1 MCGPNFYESD
11 VNKIFNQISRKAK
24 LLYNANKNLRITWN
38 NDNLIQSQYLTFMID
53 LFSTKY
59 PKKKPKLFISFQTL
73 VA

>member
-24 LLYNANKNLRITWN
+24 LLYNVNKNLRITWN

-59 PKKKPKLFISFQTL
+59 PKKKPKSFISFQTL